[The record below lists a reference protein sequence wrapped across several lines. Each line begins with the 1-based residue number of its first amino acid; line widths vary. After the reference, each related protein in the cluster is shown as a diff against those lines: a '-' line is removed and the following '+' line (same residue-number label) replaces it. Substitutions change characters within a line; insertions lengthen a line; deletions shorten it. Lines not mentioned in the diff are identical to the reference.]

1 MDETAFDSMIIKM
14 KVFAKEI
21 FSPDDVRD
29 KFKIKLM
36 ETLDQMME
44 MGKHSN
50 TKRLQMVENLNFK
63 PHKKI
68 KIDQTLFGK
77 FQCCQLLLLHKI
89 HCI

>member
-14 KVFAKEI
+14 KIFAMEI

-36 ETLDQMME
+36 ETLDQMKE
-44 MGKHSN
+44 MGKYSR

>member
-14 KVFAKEI
+14 KIYAKEI
-21 FSPDDVRD
+21 FSPDARD

-36 ETLDQMME
+36 ETLDQMTE
-44 MGKHSN
+44 MGKNSN
-50 TKRLQMVENLNFK
+50 PKRLQMVENLNFK